1 MTSTSLSVRVE
12 SSGIL
17 GNDIYLPKCKS
28 PLVYCTEDM
37 GNDIYLP
44 KCKIRVLWYII
55 LRIWAMTST
64 SLSVRVESS

>member
-28 PLVYCTEDM
+28 
-37 GNDIYLP
+37 
-44 KCKIRVLWYII
+44 RVLWNII
-55 LRIWAMTST
+55 LRILAMTST
-64 SLSVRVESS
+64 SPSVRVESSGILY